1 MECWGEREGRSERRR
16 VKMKSEKFHDSIFN
30 MIFPIKVQRT
40 RTLLKLCKDNFTQS
54 QSFLFADFSSFPSH
68 GYDEEFVLIVVWGST
83 FSLHRR
89 GCMSRDDISQRVIW
103 NPHKN
108 YFRAPHFITTTTRHG
123 RKRME
128 LIFIW
133 LWLSSHIFLCFLFK
147 DKYFFVI

>member
-1 MECWGEREGRSERRR
+1 MLRGERGKEWEE
-16 VKMKSEKFHDSIFN
+16 KSENEKRKFHDSIFN

-54 QSFLFADFSSFPSH
+54 QSFLFADFSSFLSMATTRNLCLCVRVDFFPSSPRLCV
-68 GYDEEFVLIVVWGST
+68 E
-83 FSLHRR
+83 RR
-89 GCMSRDDISQRVIW
+89 YFAKSNLESS
-103 NPHKN
+103 PN